1 MGAFNTVR
9 SEQTCGSCGQR
20 TAFQIQYK
28 YGELWQY
35 EYQIGDSIAWSTKY
49 KKADAGKPGR
59 PQVVVEG
66 IAENCPHCRAEGG
79 EFEVWLAN
87 DKIVEVRP
95 LTNPSKFIDNNF
107 IVLDKH

>member
-9 SEQTCGSCGQR
+9 SEQRCASCGQLS
-20 TAFQIQYK
+20 AFQIQYK

-49 KKADAGKPGR
+49 KRSDVGKSGR

-66 IAENCPHCRAEGG
+66 IAEHCPLCRAEGG
-79 EFEVWLAN
+79 EFEVWFAN
-87 DKIVEVRP
+87 DQIIEVRP
-95 LTNPSKFIDNNF
+95 LTDPEKFIDNNF
-107 IVLDKH
+107 IVPNSH